1 MENYL
6 GVDVP
11 TSPTFRNL
19 TIYMRITPSIDFLK
33 IEGPMGWGWGRDLAI
48 LEYLELP
55 NHNPGEGVVFKT
67 MPLGKKYR
75 VS

>member
-11 TSPTFRNL
+11 TSPTFRHL
-19 TIYMRITPSIDFLK
+19 TIYMRLITPSIDFLK

-48 LEYLELP
+48 LKIFRAP
-55 NHNPGEGVVFKT
+55 K
-67 MPLGKKYR
+67 
-75 VS
+75 S

>member
-11 TSPTFRNL
+11 TSPTFRHL
-19 TIYMRITPSIDFLK
+19 TIYMRITPSIVFLK

-48 LEYLELP
+48 LKIFRAP
-55 NHNPGEGVVFKT
+55 K
-67 MPLGKKYR
+67 
-75 VS
+75 S